1 MIYVFVFIFGAII
14 GSFLNVVILRY
25 NTGESIIRSNS
36 RCLNCGKQLFWYEL
50 IPILSFL
57 IQKGHCRKCHSK
69 ISWQYPIVETITG
82 IVFVLIFW
90 KVWNLGI
97 ATAFGGVPPQG
108 GRIWNLFGIWDLG
121 FGNLLSLL
129 LATGY
134 WLLIASL
141 LIVISVY
148 DIRHQIIPNKFVYT
162 LIILSL
168 VSIFLDFGHW
178 DLFRNWD
185 LEIRN
190 SALLSRILSGIGFF
204 VFFALL
210 WLVSRGHWMGLGD
223 AKIALAS
230 GWLLGPIGGLIAFF
244 MSFWLGA
251 IFSVFLLIFAPKKFK
266 LESRIPFGPFLAL
279 GTLIAFL
286 FGNNILQIYLNIA
299 GLVGRI

>member
-1 MIYVFVFIFGAII
+1 MIYIFVFIFGAII

-25 NTGESIIRSNS
+25 NTGESVVYSGS
-36 RCLNCGKQLFWYEL
+36 RCLSCGKKLTWQEL
-50 IPILSFL
+50 IPIFSFL
-57 IQKGHCRKCHSK
+57 IQKGRCRQCGSK
-69 ISWQYPIVETITG
+69 ISWQYPIIETITG
-82 IVFVLIFW
+82 IIFVSVVYKIFNFQFSISNQFSIFNFQSIFSLIF
-90 KVWNLGI
+90 
-97 ATAFGGVPPQG
+97 F
-108 GRIWNLFGIWDLG
+108 
-121 FGNLLSLL
+121 
-129 LATGY
+129 
-134 WLLIASL
+134 WLIFSL
-141 LIVISVY
+141 LIIISVY

-178 DLFRNWD
+178 NLFRNWD

-230 GWLLGPIGGLIAFF
+230 GWLLGPIGGLIALF

-251 IFSVFLLIFAPKKFK
+251 IFGVFLLLFAPKKFK

-299 GLVGRI
+299 GRI